1 MYLLTKKEGSIESGA
16 FATVDNE
23 GTTIVQFFVDRDDAV
38 SYNIQL
44 EAIGQELFITETKDD
59 NVDRL
64 CDVMGYAYSVVEP
77 GEVIFPRIETIQNE
91 LFEE

>member
-1 MYLLTKKEGSIESGA
+1 MYLLTKQEGSIESGA

-44 EAIGQELFITETKDD
+44 EALGEELYITETKDD
-59 NVDRL
+59 NVDKL
-64 CDVMGYAYSVVEP
+64 CDVMGYAYSVIEP
-77 GEVIFPRIETIQNE
+77 GEVIFPRMETIQNE

>member
-1 MYLLTKKEGSIESGA
+1 MYLLTKQEGSIESGA

-44 EAIGQELFITETKDD
+44 EALGEELFITETKDD

-64 CDVMGYAYSVVEP
+64 CDVMGYAYSVIEP
-77 GEVIFPRIETIQNE
+77 GEVIFPRMETIQNE

>member
-44 EAIGQELFITETKDD
+44 EALGEELFITETKDD

-64 CDVMGYAYSVVEP
+64 CDVMGYAYSVIEP
-77 GEVIFPRIETIQNE
+77 GEVIFPRMETIQNE

>member
-1 MYLLTKKEGSIESGA
+1 MYLLTKQEGSIESGA

-59 NVDRL
+59 NVDKL
-64 CDVMGYAYSVVEP
+64 CDVMGYAYSVIEP

>member
-1 MYLLTKKEGSIESGA
+1 MYLLTKQEGSIESGA

-44 EAIGQELFITETKDD
+44 EAIGQELYITETKDD
-59 NVDRL
+59 NVDKL
-64 CDVMGYAYSVVEP
+64 CDVMGYAYSVIEP

>member
-64 CDVMGYAYSVVEP
+64 CDVMGYAYSVIEP
-77 GEVIFPRIETIQNE
+77 GEVIFPRMETIQNE

>member
-44 EAIGQELFITETKDD
+44 EAIGHQLFITET
-59 NVDRL
+59 
-64 CDVMGYAYSVVEP
+64 
-77 GEVIFPRIETIQNE
+77 
-91 LFEE
+91 

>member
-1 MYLLTKKEGSIESGA
+1 MYLLTKKEGCIESGA

-44 EAIGQELFITETKDD
+44 EALGEELFITETKDD

-64 CDVMGYAYSVVEP
+64 CDVMGYAYSVIEP
-77 GEVIFPRIETIQNE
+77 GEVIFPRMETIQNE

>member
-77 GEVIFPRIETIQNE
+77 GEVIFPRMETIQNE

>member
-1 MYLLTKKEGSIESGA
+1 MYLLTKQEGSIESGA

-44 EAIGQELFITETKDD
+44 EALGEELFITETKDD
-59 NVDRL
+59 NVDKL
-64 CDVMGYAYSVVEP
+64 CDVMGYAYSVIEP
-77 GEVIFPRIETIQNE
+77 GEVIFPRMETIQNE